1 MAKNRFTILVLIST
15 IGILIITFL
24 WINSSFSITRVF
36 QIRQKDSLR
45 QKYSAWHKNWPM
57 ERLFLQTDKP
67 LYNPGETI
75 WFSVF
80 MAEES
85 RLSKPSL
92 SDIVYVE
99 ILNPKGSI
107 EKTFNLIG
115 KGGKANGDFQLSA
128 DAPGGIYKLKTYTR
142 YMQNAGRETIREI
155 QVQET
160 VLPQLKLTL
169 ELDRQAY
176 KAGDPVSAVFTGS
189 SLDNKPMAG
198 SDIDISI
205 IAGSQTLFN
214 QQAQTDAEGK
224 FKFSVL
230 LFRHF
235 QPEAVLSSTC

>member
-1 MAKNRFTILVLIST
+1 MAKNRFTLPALLSFLAFFIVF
-15 IGILIITFL
+15 FL
-24 WINSSFSITRVF
+24 WMDSSFSITRVF

-45 QKYSAWHKNWPM
+45 QKYAAWHKNWPM

-75 WFSVF
+75 WFSIF

-107 EKTFNLIG
+107 EKTFTLIG

-160 VLPQLKLTL
+160 VLPQLKLIPQH
-169 ELDRQAY
+169 DRQ
-176 KAGDPVSAVFTGS
+176 
-189 SLDNKPMAG
+189 
-198 SDIDISI
+198 
-205 IAGSQTLFN
+205 
-214 QQAQTDAEGK
+214 
-224 FKFSVL
+224 
-230 LFRHF
+230 
-235 QPEAVLSSTC
+235 